1 MAEELYMLKR
11 IDISRCLLLDTTSSK
26 IKNLLFDNYSVV
38 LTITCIFLL
47 VSLIPSSTILHPKAA
62 FGDGLFMEELSA
74 SFGDRKA
81 DLIIKM
87 TPPVVTTET
96 LQNQNQKPVIQFKL
110 YDPTTKEGY
119 KHVTYYITIEKD
131 GKKLLSDWFHDHKG
145 DLKIEMKPSTAEQIA
160 VYGEPDPILQ
170 AFTGTENSPVVATG
184 PIFSEGGLYH
194 FIVRITTIDFDR
206 SFIPDDKQPVY
217 DGWLSV
223 GSTLNQQVSLSD
235 GKQIPIQ
242 IISYYDDIKDF
253 KFDPTKRQIQFAM
266 PFNWNTTRLEDQK
279 QIMVHQEVSIPKGNS
294 LASQSYAGT
303 INGIDVTKNLMV
315 DPSNSTKNVV
325 HFMLPKPAVI
335 QIAEEVNNNGY
346 LGATNGLM
354 EFSLVP
360 STNATSS
367 MSPMSEMPNMAGM

>member
-1 MAEELYMLKR
+1 MGVS
-11 IDISRCLLLDTTSSK
+11 ILLL
-26 IKNLLFDNYSVV
+26 LLS
-38 LTITCIFLL
+38 L
-47 VSLIPSSTILHPKAA
+47 VPSSILYPKAA
-62 FGDGLFMEELSA
+62 FSDGLFMEELSA

-96 LQNQNQKPVIQFKL
+96 LKNQNQEPVIQFKL
-110 YDPTTKEGY
+110 YDPTTNQGY

-145 DLKIEMKPSTAEQIA
+145 DLKLEMKPSNAEQIT

-170 AFTGTENSPVVATG
+170 AYTGTENSPVVATG

-194 FIVRITTIDFDR
+194 FIVRITTIDYDR

-253 KFDPTKRQIQFAM
+253 NFDPSKKQIQFTM
-266 PFNWNTTRLEDQK
+266 PFNWNITRLEDQK
-279 QIMVHQEVSIPKGNS
+279 QIMVHQEVSIPKGSS
-294 LASQSYAGT
+294 LASQSYTGA
-303 INGIDVTKNLMV
+303 INGTDATKNLMV

-325 HFMLPKPAVI
+325 HFMLPKPAII
-335 QIAEEVNNNGY
+335 QIAEEVNNNGQ
-346 LGATNGLM
+346 AAASDGLM
-354 EFSLVP
+354 EFSLTP
-360 STNATSS
+360 STNASSSS
-367 MSPMSEMPNMAGM
+367 MHEMTNMAGM

>member
-1 MAEELYMLKR
+1 MIPIAMSAS
-11 IDISRCLLLDTTSSK
+11 ILLLLSLFSS
-26 IKNLLFDNYSVV
+26 S
-38 LTITCIFLL
+38 
-47 VSLIPSSTILHPKAA
+47 ILHPKAA

-87 TPPVVTTET
+87 TPPVVTNET
-96 LQNQNQKPVIQFKL
+96 LKNQNQEPVIQFKL
-110 YDPTTKEGY
+110 YDPSTNEGY

-131 GKKLLSDWFHDHKG
+131 GKKLVSDWFHDHKG
-145 DLKIEMKPSTAEQIA
+145 DLKIEMKPSNAEQIA

-170 AFTGTENSPVVATG
+170 AYTGTENSPVVATG

-194 FIVRITTIDFDR
+194 FIIRITTIDYDK

-235 GKQIPIQ
+235 GEQIPIQ

-253 KFDPTKRQIQFAM
+253 NFDPNNKQIQFTM
-266 PFNWNTTRLEDQK
+266 PFDWNITRLEDQK
-279 QIMVHQEVSIPKGNS
+279 QVMLHQEVSIPKGTS
-294 LASQSYAGT
+294 LDSLSYTGA
-303 INGIDVTKNLMV
+303 INGTDVTKNLMV

-325 HFMLPKPAVI
+325 HFMLPKPAII
-335 QIAEEVNNNGY
+335 QIAEEVNNNGQAAASD
-346 LGATNGLM
+346 GFM
-354 EFSLVP
+354 EFSLTP

-367 MSPMSEMPNMAGM
+367 LMHEMTDMTGM

>member
-1 MAEELYMLKR
+1 MKKTVFCTLSL
-11 IDISRCLLLDTTSSK
+11 TSS
-26 IKNLLFDNYSVV
+26 IA
-38 LTITCIFLL
+38 FLI
-47 VSLIPSSTILHPKAA
+47 VSINIVIISSTSVPLKTAYA
-62 FGDGLFMEELSA
+62 DGLFMEELSA

-87 TPPVVTTET
+87 MPPVVTTET
-96 LQNQNQKPVIQFKL
+96 LKNPNQKPVIQFKL

-145 DLKIEMKPSTAEQIA
+145 DLKIEMKPQDKEQIT

-170 AFTGTENSPVVATG
+170 AFSGRERNPVIATG

-194 FIVRITTIDFDR
+194 FNVRVTTIDYDR

-235 GKQIPIQ
+235 GKQVPIQ

-253 KFDPTKRQIQFAM
+253 SFDPTKKQIQFTM
-266 PFNWNTTRLEDQK
+266 PFDWNTTRLEQQK
-279 QIMVHQEVSIPKGNS
+279 QVMVHQEVYIPKPS
-294 LASQSYAGT
+294 ELASKSYVGT
-303 INGIDVTKNLMV
+303 INGIDVTNNLVV
-315 DPSNSTKNVV
+315 DPSNKTKNVI
-325 HFMLPKPAVI
+325 HFMLPKPVVT
-335 QIAEEVNNNGY
+335 QVAEQVDKDGQAAASNR
-346 LGATNGLM
+346 LM
-354 EFSLVP
+354 EFTLAP
-360 STNATSS
+360 STNMTSS
-367 MSPMSEMPNMAGM
+367 SMANVQM

>member
-1 MAEELYMLKR
+1 MNSQYEKGKR
-11 IDISRCLLLDTTSSK
+11 IRIIPTAMGTSILLL
-26 IKNLLFDNYSVV
+26 LLLS
-38 LTITCIFLL
+38 L
-47 VSLIPSSTILHPKAA
+47 VPSSILYTKAA

-96 LQNQNQKPVIQFKL
+96 LKSQNQKPIIQFKL

-145 DLKIEMKPSTAEQIA
+145 DLKIEMKPSDTERVT

-194 FIVRITTIDFDR
+194 FIVRITTIDYDR
-206 SFIPDDKQPVY
+206 SFIPDDKQPIY

-223 GSTLNQQVSLSD
+223 GSTLHQQ
-235 GKQIPIQ
+235 
-242 IISYYDDIKDF
+242 
-253 KFDPTKRQIQFAM
+253 
-266 PFNWNTTRLEDQK
+266 
-279 QIMVHQEVSIPKGNS
+279 VSIPKGNS
-294 LASQSYAGT
+294 LASQSYTGE

-325 HFMLPKPAVI
+325 HFMLPKPEVV
-335 QIAEEVNNNGY
+335 QIAKEVNNNGQ
-346 LGATNGLM
+346 TTSNGLM
-354 EFSLVP
+354 EFSLAP
-360 STNATSS
+360 SANATSS
-367 MSPMSEMPNMAGM
+367 SSMHDMANMTGM

>member
-1 MAEELYMLKR
+1 MNSQYEKGKR
-11 IDISRCLLLDTTSSK
+11 IRIIPIAMGVSILLL
-26 IKNLLFDNYSVV
+26 LLS
-38 LTITCIFLL
+38 L
-47 VSLIPSSTILHPKAA
+47 VPSSILYPKAA
-62 FGDGLFMEELSA
+62 FSDGLFMEELSA

-96 LQNQNQKPVIQFKL
+96 LKNQNQEPVIQFKL
-110 YDPTTKEGY
+110 YDPSTNQGY

-145 DLKIEMKPSTAEQIA
+145 DLKLEMKPSNAEQIT

-170 AFTGTENSPVVATG
+170 AYTGTENSPVVATG

-194 FIVRITTIDFDR
+194 FIVRITTIDYDR

-253 KFDPTKRQIQFAM
+253 NFDPSKKQIQFTM
-266 PFNWNTTRLEDQK
+266 PFNWNITRLEDQK
-279 QIMVHQEVSIPKGNS
+279 QIMVHQEVSIPKGSS
-294 LASQSYAGT
+294 LASQSYTGA
-303 INGIDVTKNLMV
+303 INGMDATKNLMV

-325 HFMLPKPAVI
+325 HFMLPKPAII
-335 QIAEEVNNNGY
+335 QIAEEVNNNGQ
-346 LGATNGLM
+346 AAAAAEGLM
-354 EFSLVP
+354 EFSLTP
-360 STNATSS
+360 STNASSSS
-367 MSPMSEMPNMAGM
+367 MHEMTNMAGM

>member
-1 MAEELYMLKR
+1 MNSQYEKGKR
-11 IDISRCLLLDTTSSK
+11 IRIIPIVMSTSILLL
-26 IKNLLFDNYSVV
+26 LLLS
-38 LTITCIFLL
+38 L
-47 VSLIPSSTILHPKAA
+47 VPSSILHPKAA

-223 GSTLNQQVSLSD
+223 GSTVNQQVSLSD

-242 IISYYDDIKDF
+242 VISYYDDIKDF
-253 KFDPTKRQIQFAM
+253 NFDSSNKQIQFTM
-266 PFNWNTTRLEDQK
+266 PFNWNITRLEDQK
-279 QIMVHQEVSIPKGNS
+279 QLMVHQEVSIPKGTP
-294 LASQSYAGT
+294 LTSQSYTGA
-303 INGIDVTKNLMV
+303 INGIDVTKSLMV

-335 QIAEEVNNNGY
+335 QIAEEVNNNGN
-346 LGATNGLM
+346 AAVSNGLM
-354 EFSLVP
+354 EFSLSP
-360 STNATSS
+360 STNASSSS
-367 MSPMSEMPNMAGM
+367 MHDMTNMAGM

>member
-1 MAEELYMLKR
+1 MNSRYEKGKR
-11 IDISRCLLLDTTSSK
+11 IRIVPIIMCASILLL
-26 IKNLLFDNYSVV
+26 LLLS
-38 LTITCIFLL
+38 L
-47 VSLIPSSTILHPKAA
+47 VPSSTLYPKTT

-87 TPPVVTTET
+87 TPPVVTNET
-96 LQNQNQKPVIQFKL
+96 LKNQNQEPVIQFKL
-110 YDPTTKEGY
+110 YDPSTNEGY

-131 GKKLLSDWFHDHKG
+131 GKKLVSDWFHDHKG
-145 DLKIEMKPSTAEQIA
+145 DLKIEMKPSNAEQIA

-170 AFTGTENSPVVATG
+170 AFTGTENSPVIATG

-194 FIVRITTIDFDR
+194 FIVRITTIDYDR

-253 KFDPTKRQIQFAM
+253 NFDPGKKQIQFTM
-266 PFNWNTTRLEDQK
+266 PFDWNITRLEDQK
-279 QIMVHQEVSIPKGNS
+279 QIMVHQEVLIPKGNS
-294 LASQSYAGT
+294 LASQSYTGT
-303 INGIDVTKNLMV
+303 INGTDVTKNLMV

-325 HFMLPKPAVI
+325 HFMLPKPAII
-335 QIAEEVNNNGY
+335 QIAEEVNNNGQ
-346 LGATNGLM
+346 AAVSNGLM
-354 EFSLVP
+354 EFSLTP

-367 MSPMSEMPNMAGM
+367 SMHEMTNMAGM

>member
-1 MAEELYMLKR
+1 MNSQYEKEKR
-11 IDISRCLLLDTTSSK
+11 IRIIPIVMSTSILLL
-26 IKNLLFDNYSVV
+26 IV
-38 LTITCIFLL
+38 LGFIF
-47 VSLIPSSTILHPKAA
+47 SSTIPAKVA
-62 FGDGLFMEELSA
+62 FGDGLFMEVLSA

-96 LQNQNQKPVIQFKL
+96 LLKQNQKPIIQFKL
-110 YDPTTKEGY
+110 YDPATKEGF
-119 KHVTYYITIEKD
+119 KHVTYFITIEKD

-145 DLKIEMKPSTAEQIA
+145 DLKIEMKPSNAEQIA

-223 GSTLNQQVSLSD
+223 GSTVNQQVSLSD

-242 IISYYDDIKDF
+242 VISYYDDIKDF
-253 KFDPTKRQIQFAM
+253 NFDSSNKQIQFTM
-266 PFNWNTTRLEDQK
+266 PFNWNITRLEDQK
-279 QIMVHQEVSIPKGNS
+279 QLMVHQEVSIPKGTP
-294 LASQSYAGT
+294 LASQSYTGA
-303 INGIDVTKNLMV
+303 INGVDVTKSLMV

-335 QIAEEVNNNGY
+335 QIAEEVNNNGH

-367 MSPMSEMPNMAGM
+367 SMSEMTNMAGM

>member
-1 MAEELYMLKR
+1 MVYGRKNNLIYE
-11 IDISRCLLLDTTSSK
+11 STRCAFILLLLFLVPSPMLYPDT
-26 IKNLLFDNYSVV
+26 
-38 LTITCIFLL
+38 
-47 VSLIPSSTILHPKAA
+47 A

-96 LQNQNQKPVIQFKL
+96 LQKQNQKPVIQFKL
-110 YDPTTKEGY
+110 YDPTTKEGFE
-119 KHVTYYITIEKD
+119 HVTYFIAIEKD
-131 GKKLLSDWFHDHKG
+131 GKKLISDWFHDHKG
-145 DLKIEMKPSTAEQIA
+145 DLKIEMKPSNAEQIT

-170 AFTGTENSPVVATG
+170 AFTGTEDSPVVATG

-194 FIVRITTIDFDR
+194 FIVRIATIDYDR

-242 IISYYDDIKDF
+242 IISYYDDIKGF
-253 KFDPTKRQIQFAM
+253 NFDPNKKQIQFTM
-266 PFNWNTTRLEDQK
+266 PFNWNTTRLEEQK
-279 QIMVHQEVSIPKGNS
+279 QVMVHQEISIPKRS
-294 LASQSYAGT
+294 PLASQFYTGT

-315 DPSNSTKNVV
+315 DPSNSTKNVI
-325 HFMLPKPAVI
+325 HFMLPKPEVI
-335 QIAEEVNNNGY
+335 QIATEVNDNDNGQAAVY
-346 LGATNGLM
+346 NGLM
-354 EFSLVP
+354 EFSLAP

-367 MSPMSEMPNMAGM
+367 SMTEMTDMAGM

>member
-1 MAEELYMLKR
+1 MLEEK
-11 IDISRCLLLDTTSSK
+11 K
-26 IKNLLFDNYSVV
+26 KNYSSFLRLVFSVFCVIV
-38 LTITCIFLL
+38 LGFIF
-47 VSLIPSSTILHPKAA
+47 SSTIPAKVA
-62 FGDGLFMEELSA
+62 FSDGLFMEELSA

-96 LQNQNQKPVIQFKL
+96 LLKQNQKPIIQFKL
-110 YDPTTKEGY
+110 YDPATKEGF
-119 KHVTYYITIEKD
+119 KHVTYFITIEKD

-145 DLKIEMKPSTAEQIA
+145 DLKIEMKPSNAEQIA
-160 VYGEPDPILQ
+160 VYGEQDPILQ
-170 AFTGTENSPVVATG
+170 AFTGTESSPVVATG

-194 FIVRITTIDFDR
+194 FIVRITTIDYDR
-206 SFIPDDKQPVY
+206 SFIPEDKQPIY

-223 GSTLNQQVSLSD
+223 GSTLNQQVSLGD

-242 IISYYDDIKDF
+242 VISYYDDIKDF
-253 KFDPTKRQIQFAM
+253 NFNATKKQIQFTM
-266 PFNWNTTRLEDQK
+266 PFNWNVTRLEDQK
-279 QIMVHQEVSIPKGNS
+279 QLLVHQEVSIPKGTS
-294 LASQSYAGT
+294 LTSQSYTGA

-335 QIAEEVNNNGY
+335 QVAEEVNNNGH